1 MASSALDGH
10 LKLIPKQ
17 ASLLLNSSQPLLSQ
31 TIAVTLFRSRPQNMY
46 IDFYMG
52 SIPISLLTRSERLSA
67 RFLMSVNPGLMYMLY
82 SLR

>member
-46 IDFYMG
+46 IDFSMG

-67 RFLMSVNPGLMYMLY
+67 RFFI
-82 SLR
+82 